1 MGTITAKQ
9 LKQKTGDVIKRI
21 KSGERLTLTYR
32 GKPLAVIEPT
42 TEKNLNKLNTIIMY
56 PYCFVITSY
65 DVKDDLVDLKK
76 KVKQKNPEEANKID
90 FDKIYYES
98 NTYLLGKKLVD
109 EGLEKGVRLADRGR
123 ELSELDQGEGRQ
135 HVRPARRGER

>member
-42 TEKNLNKLNTIIMY
+42 LNRSEK
-56 PYCFVITSY
+56 
-65 DVKDDLVDLKK
+65 
-76 KVKQKNPEEANKID
+76 A
-90 FDKIYYES
+90 
-98 NTYLLGKKLVD
+98 
-109 EGLEKGVRLADRGR
+109 
-123 ELSELDQGEGRQ
+123 LDQAKEFQRAWENIESTLSLTQ
-135 HVRPARRGER
+135 PEFQNWQEATQWVRKRN

>member
-42 TEKNLNKLNTIIMY
+42 TEKNLNKLNK
-56 PYCFVITSY
+56 VS
-65 DVKDDLVDLKK
+65 DSVKAWEGIESTLNST
-76 KVKQKNPEEANKID
+76 NPEFKNWREATD
-90 FDKIYYES
+90 W
-98 NTYLLGKKLVD
+98 
-109 EGLEKGVRLADRGR
+109 VRNRN
-123 ELSELDQGEGRQ
+123 
-135 HVRPARRGER
+135 

>member
-42 TEKNLNKLNTIIMY
+42 TEKNLNKVSDSVKAWERIESTLNST
-56 PYCFVITSY
+56 
-65 DVKDDLVDLKK
+65 
-76 KVKQKNPEEANKID
+76 NPEFKNWREATD
-90 FDKIYYES
+90 W
-98 NTYLLGKKLVD
+98 
-109 EGLEKGVRLADRGR
+109 VRNRN
-123 ELSELDQGEGRQ
+123 
-135 HVRPARRGER
+135 

>member
-42 TEKNLNKLNTIIMY
+42 TDKDIKKLNKVSDSVKAWDSIESTLDS
-56 PYCFVITSY
+56 TS
-65 DVKDDLVDLKK
+65 
-76 KVKQKNPEEANKID
+76 PEFNNWREAIRW
-90 FDKIYYES
+90 
-98 NTYLLGKKLVD
+98 
-109 EGLEKGVRLADRGR
+109 VRNRN
-123 ELSELDQGEGRQ
+123 
-135 HVRPARRGER
+135 

>member
-42 TEKNLNKLNTIIMY
+42 AEKDLIKLNKVSDSVKAWEKIESTLNSST
-56 PYCFVITSY
+56 PEF
-65 DVKDDLVDLKK
+65 
-76 KVKQKNPEEANKID
+76 KNWQEATD
-90 FDKIYYES
+90 W
-98 NTYLLGKKLVD
+98 
-109 EGLEKGVRLADRGR
+109 VRNR
-123 ELSELDQGEGRQ
+123 S
-135 HVRPARRGER
+135 